1 MRKDEKGYSDTRQ
14 NTAGEKREMNRPICE
29 QCETK
34 KNGWLQALLWVGSG
48 SSFDAH
54 LLGISKQVQEKRHF
68 TGELK
73 QLSVDK
79 VESHKCSYCR
89 KQGLKLEFK
98 VCSDCG

>member
-1 MRKDEKGYSDTRQ
+1 MWTVWD
-14 NTAGEKREMNRPICE
+14 
-29 QCETK
+29 K
-34 KNGWLQALLWVGSG
+34 KKMVDCKHCCGVGGG
-48 SSFDAH
+48 SSFKAH
-54 LLGISKQVQEKRHF
+54 LLEISKQVQDKRHF

-79 VESHKCSYCR
+79 VEPHKCSYCR